1 MNRILLLFLMLTTAL
16 PTFSQETETDETQI
30 KAVID
35 QLFDGMRETDSI
47 KIRATVYPNATL
59 KTIFINKAGK
69 PKLHSDSMEKF
80 IKSTG
85 SEHEGIY
92 DEKIWSYDIKI
103 DGNMATAWTE
113 YTFYYNKDLLHCGVN
128 AFELFKSEEGW
139 KIIGIT
145 DTRRKNDCKADPTYE
160 IDKMMNAWHN
170 AAATADED
178 VFFGSMTEDCIY
190 IGTDKSER
198 WLRDELKAWSAEY
211 FERDKAWDF
220 KTIERQIHL
229 SDDGN
234 IAWFNET
241 LDTWMGVCRS
251 SGVVALVDGEWKL
264 KHYHLSMT
272 VPNDVTKDFIELVKK
287 YEEKEKKD

>member
-1 MNRILLLFLMLTTAL
+1 MLLTAL
-16 PTFSQETETDETQI
+16 PIFSQETTTDEAQI

-35 QLFDGMRETDSI
+35 QLFDGMRETDST
-47 KIRATVYPNATL
+47 KIRAVVYPNATL
-59 KTIFINKAGK
+59 KTIYINKEGE

-80 IKSTG
+80 VKSAGTK
-85 SEHEGIY
+85 HDHVY
-92 DEKIWSYDIKI
+92 DEKIWSYDIQI

-113 YTFYYNKDLLHCGVN
+113 YTFYLDKKLLHCGVN
-128 AFELFKSEEGW
+128 AFELFKSTEGW
-139 KIIGIT
+139 QIIGIT
-145 DTRRKNDCKADPTYE
+145 DTRRKNNCKVEPTYE
-160 IDKMMNAWHN
+160 IDNMMNAWHN
-170 AAATADED
+170 AAATADEN

-220 KTIERQIHL
+220 KTIERQIHM

-234 IAWFNET
+234 LAWFNET

-272 VPNDVTKDFIELVKK
+272 VPNDMVKDFMKLVEK
-287 YEEKEKKD
+287 YEEENKD

>member
-1 MNRILLLFLMLTTAL
+1 MKQIFLLLTLLIIAF
-16 PTFSQETETDETQI
+16 PTFSQEVATDEAQV

-35 QLFDGMRETDSI
+35 QLFDGMRETDST
-47 KIRATVYPNATL
+47 KIRAVVYPSATL
-59 KTIFINKAGK
+59 KTIYLDKKGE
-69 PKLHSDSMEKF
+69 PKLHSESMEKF
-80 IKSTG
+80 IESTG
-85 SEHEGIY
+85 TKHNYIY

-113 YTFYYNKDLLHCGVN
+113 YTFYVDKNLLHCGVN
-128 AFELFKSEEGW
+128 AFELFQSTEGW

-145 DTRRKNDCKADPTYE
+145 DTRHKNECKEEPTYE
-160 IDKMMNAWHN
+160 IDNMMNAWHN

-251 SGVVALVDGEWKL
+251 SGVVVLVDGEWKL
-264 KHYHLSMT
+264 EHYHLSMT
-272 VPNDVTKDFIELVKK
+272 VPNDVVKDFMKLVEK
-287 YEEKEKKD
+287 YEEEKKD

>member
-1 MNRILLLFLMLTTAL
+1 MKNTLLLLLMLMVAL
-16 PTFSQETETDETQI
+16 PTFSQKIETDEAQI
-30 KAVID
+30 KTVIN
-35 QLFDGMRETDSI
+35 QLFDGMRTTDST
-47 KIRATVYPNATL
+47 KIRAVVYPSATL

-69 PKLHSDSMEKF
+69 PKLHSDSMEQF

-113 YTFYYNKDLLHCGVN
+113 YTFYYNEDLLHCGVN
-128 AFELFKSEEGW
+128 AFELFKSEKGW

-160 IDKMMNAWHN
+160 IDEMMNAWHN

-178 VFFGSMTEDCIY
+178 VFFGSMTEDCVY

-198 WLRDELKAWSAEY
+198 WLRDELKAWSAKY

-229 SDDGN
+229 SDNGN

-251 SGVVALVDGEWKL
+251 SGVVALVDGKWKL
-264 KHYHLSMT
+264 KHYHLSIT
-272 VPNDVTKDFIELVKK
+272 VPNDVVKDFIQLVET
-287 YEEKEKKD
+287 YEEKKKD